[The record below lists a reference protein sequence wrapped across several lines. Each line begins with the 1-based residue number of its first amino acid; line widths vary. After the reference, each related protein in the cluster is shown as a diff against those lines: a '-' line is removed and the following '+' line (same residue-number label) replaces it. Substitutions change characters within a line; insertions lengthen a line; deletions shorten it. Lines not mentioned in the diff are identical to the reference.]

1 MEYPL
6 EELALSRRFRLL
18 SFDECCKVQR
28 YETLALR
35 PVDEALLVR
44 LDETDRGSPE
54 T

>member
-6 EELALSRRFRLL
+6 GGRALIRRFRLPN
-18 SFDECCKVQR
+18 FDECCKVQR
-28 YETLALR
+28 YETPALR
-35 PVDEALLVR
+35 PVDESPLVR